1 MVIKHREI
9 HPTCPLYSKN
19 LSTCPSSKDVLSND
33 DLNYLLESCSKE
45 FKSCKYYLQA
55 NERAA

>member
-19 LSTCPSSKDVLSND
+19 LATCPSSKDVLNNE
-33 DLNYLLESCSKE
+33 DLNNLLDNCSKE
-45 FKSCKYYLQA
+45 FKSCKIYLKA